1 VLLSWHAGEYVID
14 ALVACAWEYSGVLRL
29 TGSAG
34 RLQSL
39 ALAGDARISA
49 LVDSASQQVL
59 KRCAGRL
66 TDLASLEIARA
77 ELFLALRRPA
87 CANVLLSSAGPLEI
101 DRAAAVLGNEWA
113 VLALG
118 ALHGSMDDR
127 ARRRL
132 AGEIEGSSVAL
143 IRGLA
148 MLVEDGDGP
157 LSERFRS
164 ALADKAATVRTQA
177 WLWLAETQATLH
189 GSAPVIPDLSLAHE
203 ESPEAAAAGAH
214 AIRRHPKSLSV
225 AHALEWLR
233 AVNPEARSVAWWHL
247 GVSGG
252 SPILEHEDWV
262 RGIRD
267 DDPRV
272 RTSCATA
279 LLSLGLAAQDRG
291 ARQVM
296 SSLPPVEWV
305 SELSPESAGAWL
317 FPGVELVA
325 SADVRG
331 ALARHVLDAI
341 GVFRLGPALVSGL
354 AANLPSSPEI
364 LDQIVEAVS
373 NPLTRD
379 DALLLLI
386 SSRGPLRPRDR
397 EVIQGA
403 VGVLDPHVR
412 GAALLGLSHGG
423 QLPVE
428 HVAPVGD
435 LLVLGESLVRRLAM
449 EALLGAGTPGR
460 DALRARLTLLPVSMA
475 VDAAHRM
482 AARGDVVPD
491 LREIVVRGLDSDDA
505 VASALLLTSLE
516 SVQLNQDSERL
527 GAFLRSHDPDI
538 QSYVLDAL
546 AEQVTLN
553 ESLAPEIGQQLSS
566 EDSETREFFELL
578 MARISPQAAAQAAL
592 RPLVR
597 NRNPIGMLSAARVWL
612 ALVDE
617 PRESWTEE
625 DLAALAEHPHGAEYA
640 GALRA
645 IQTRDLEALQS
656 LQRSDDLVVSVAAAG
671 ALGFATAEADSII
684 VRALEGGSDLAWT
697 ILVRSLIA
705 RRVETS
711 RWQGGIL
718 RYLSTRGAPSIALAI
733 QALSTSPDGEARATQ
748 AINGM
753 LESRH
758 WRVVVLGMEI
768 MKARR
773 HLLAVGRDRLHA
785 LSEHPVERI
794 RVLAAELL
802 GG

>member
-1 VLLSWHAGEYVID
+1 
-14 ALVACAWEYSGVLRL
+14 
-29 TGSAG
+29 
-34 RLQSL
+34 
-39 ALAGDARISA
+39 
-49 LVDSASQQVL
+49 
-59 KRCAGRL
+59 
-66 TDLASLEIARA
+66 
-77 ELFLALRRPA
+77 
-87 CANVLLSSAGPLEI
+87 
-101 DRAAAVLGNEWA
+101 
-113 VLALG
+113 
-118 ALHGSMDDR
+118 
-127 ARRRL
+127 
-132 AGEIEGSSVAL
+132 
-143 IRGLA
+143 
-148 MLVEDGDGP
+148 
-157 LSERFRS
+157 
-164 ALADKAATVRTQA
+164 
-177 WLWLAETQATLH
+177 
-189 GSAPVIPDLSLAHE
+189 
-203 ESPEAAAAGAH
+203 
-214 AIRRHPKSLSV
+214 
-225 AHALEWLR
+225 
-233 AVNPEARSVAWWHL
+233 
-247 GVSGG
+247 
-252 SPILEHEDWV
+252 
-262 RGIRD
+262 
-267 DDPRV
+267 
-272 RTSCATA
+272 
-279 LLSLGLAAQDRG
+279 
-291 ARQVM
+291 
-296 SSLPPVEWV
+296 
-305 SELSPESAGAWL
+305 
-317 FPGVELVA
+317 
-325 SADVRG
+325 
-331 ALARHVLDAI
+331 
-341 GVFRLGPALVSGL
+341 
-354 AANLPSSPEI
+354 
-364 LDQIVEAVS
+364 
-373 NPLTRD
+373 
-379 DALLLLI
+379 
-386 SSRGPLRPRDR
+386 
-397 EVIQGA
+397 
-403 VGVLDPHVR
+403 
-412 GAALLGLSHGG
+412 
-423 QLPVE
+423 
-428 HVAPVGD
+428 
-435 LLVLGESLVRRLAM
+435 
-449 EALLGAGTPGR
+449 
-460 DALRARLTLLPVSMA
+460 
-475 VDAAHRM
+475 M